1 MRASLSRLRDSSS
14 ISNVSVI
21 GSMGNSSSAAGLSG
35 ASFVEAHVL
44 GTSSSQSGSEAIFGS
59 GGSSGDLVD
68 GLHGSKWLHHIAAVL
83 RGAVTTADSILLN
96 FPVLSKYLSYSHCKL
111 NLLTVK

>member
-14 ISNVSVI
+14 ISNFSII
-21 GSMGNSSSAAGLSG
+21 GNVGNSNGL
-35 ASFVEAHVL
+35 SFVEAN
-44 GTSSSQSGSEAIFGS
+44 TSGAGSSQSGGEAIFGS

-96 FPVLSKYLSYSHCKL
+96 FPVLSTSFYA
-111 NLLTVK
+111 